1 MLIFQKRIGEFVEGQ
16 KAQFFIMALIVVNA
30 ITLGLE
36 TVPSISQA
44 YGNWL
49 HVFDQAV
56 LTVFVLEILAKLL
69 YRNWRFF
76 LDGWN
81 VFDFIIVGI
90 ALIPASG
97 ALAVL
102 RSLRI
107 LRALR
112 LLSVVPSMRRVV
124 LALLTA
130 IPGIGSVGLL
140 ILLIFYVGAVIST
153 KVFGPDFSEWFGT
166 IGASMY
172 TLFQIMTL
180 ESWSMGIVRPVL
192 ELFPMAWTFFIPF
205 ILITSFTVLNLFIG
219 IIVDAMQSQHMA
231 EQKEMDMHL
240 GTLDTHLDTQM
251 ETFHAD
257 KIEFE
262 KRLDVLMTE
271 ITEIKQILKDKRS

>member
-1 MLIFQKRIGEFVEGQ
+1 MLQLQNRIGEFLEGQ
-16 KAQFFIMALIVVNA
+16 NTQVFITVLIVLNG

-36 TVPSISQA
+36 TVPSVVQA

-49 HVFDQAV
+49 QVFDQTV
-56 LTVFVLEILAKLL
+56 LVIFVIEILGKLF

-81 VFDFIIVGI
+81 FFDFIIVGI
-90 ALIPASG
+90 ALVPATG
-97 ALAVL
+97 GFAVL

-124 LALLTA
+124 QALLTA
-130 IPGIGSVGLL
+130 IPGIGSVSLL

-153 KVFGPDFSEWFGT
+153 KVFGSDFSEWFGT

-192 ELFPMAWTFFIPF
+192 ELFPMAWIFFIPF

-219 IIVDAMQSQHMA
+219 IMVDAMQSQHVVG
-231 EQKEMDMHL
+231 QKEIDVHL
-240 GTLDTHLDTQM
+240 DVLDTQIK
-251 ETFHAD
+251 TSQAS
-257 KIEFE
+257 KAAIERQLKLLTKE
-262 KRLDVLMTE
+262 V
-271 ITEIKQILKDKRS
+271 TEIKLLLKGKNS

>member
-1 MLIFQKRIGEFVEGQ
+1 MLQLKNRIGEFLEGQ
-16 KAQFFIMALIVVNA
+16 NTQVFITVLIVLNG

-36 TVPSISQA
+36 TVPSVAQA

-49 HVFDQAV
+49 HVFDQTV
-56 LTVFVLEILAKLL
+56 LVIFVLEILGKLF
-69 YRNWRFF
+69 YRDWRFF

-90 ALIPASG
+90 ALVPATG
-97 ALAVL
+97 GFAVL

-124 LALLTA
+124 QALLTA
-130 IPGIGSVGLL
+130 IPGIGSVSLL
-140 ILLIFYVGAVIST
+140 ILLIFYIGAVIST
-153 KVFGPDFSEWFGT
+153 KVFGSAFSEWFGT

-192 ELFPMAWTFFIPF
+192 KLFPMAWVFFIPF

-219 IIVDAMQSQHMA
+219 IMVDALQSQHVV
-231 EQKEMDMHL
+231 EQKEIDVHL
-240 GTLDTHLDTQM
+240 DKLDTQI
-251 ETFHAD
+251 ETSQAP
-257 KIEFE
+257 KIAIERQL
-262 KRLDVLMTE
+262 KLLMKE
-271 ITEIKQILKDKRS
+271 VTEIKQILKDKNS

>member
-1 MLIFQKRIGEFVEGQ
+1 MLQLKNRIGEFLEGKNTQ
-16 KAQFFIMALIVVNA
+16 VFITVLIVLNG

-36 TVPSISQA
+36 TVPSVAQA

-49 HVFDQAV
+49 HVFDQTV
-56 LTVFVLEILAKLL
+56 LVIFVLEILGKLF
-69 YRNWRFF
+69 YRDWRFF

-90 ALIPASG
+90 ALVPATG
-97 ALAVL
+97 GFAVL

-124 LALLTA
+124 QALLTA
-130 IPGIGSVGLL
+130 IPGIGSVSLL
-140 ILLIFYVGAVIST
+140 ILLIFYIGAVIST
-153 KVFGPDFSEWFGT
+153 KVFGSDFSEWFGT

-192 ELFPMAWTFFIPF
+192 ELFPMAWVFFIPF

-219 IIVDAMQSQHMA
+219 IMVDALQSQHVV
-231 EQKEMDMHL
+231 EQKEIDVHL
-240 GTLDTHLDTQM
+240 DKLDTQI
-251 ETFHAD
+251 ETSQAP
-257 KIEFE
+257 KIAIERQL
-262 KRLDVLMTE
+262 KLLMKE
-271 ITEIKQILKDKRS
+271 VTEIKQILKDKNS

>member
-1 MLIFQKRIGEFVEGQ
+1 MLKLLNRIGGFLEGQ
-16 KAQFFIMALIVVNA
+16 NAQIFITVLIVLNG

-36 TVPSISQA
+36 TVPSVAKA

-49 HVFDQAV
+49 YVFDQIV
-56 LTVFVLEILAKLL
+56 LVVFVLEILGKLF

-90 ALIPASG
+90 ALVPATG
-97 ALAVL
+97 GFAVL

-107 LRALR
+107 LRVLR

-124 LALLTA
+124 QALLTA
-130 IPGIGSVGLL
+130 IPGIGSVSLL

-153 KVFGPDFSEWFGT
+153 KVFGSDFSEWFGT

-192 ELFPMAWTFFIPF
+192 ELFPMAWIFFIPF

-219 IIVDAMQSQHMA
+219 IMVDAMQSQHVV
-231 EQKEMDMHL
+231 EQKEIDVHL
-240 GTLDTHLDTQM
+240 DILDTQI
-251 ETFHAD
+251 ETSQAS
-257 KIEFE
+257 KVAIERQL
-262 KRLDVLMTE
+262 KLLMKE
-271 ITEIKQILKDKRS
+271 VTEIKHILKDKNL

>member
-1 MLIFQKRIGEFVEGQ
+1 MLQLQNNIGEFLEGQ
-16 KAQFFIMALIVVNA
+16 NTQVFITLLIVLNG

-36 TVPSISQA
+36 TVPSVAQA

-49 HVFDQAV
+49 HGFDQTV
-56 LTVFVLEILAKLL
+56 LVIFVLEILGKLF

-90 ALIPASG
+90 ALVPATG
-97 ALAVL
+97 GFAVL

-124 LALLTA
+124 QALLTA
-130 IPGIGSVGLL
+130 IPGIGSVSLL

-153 KVFGPDFSEWFGT
+153 KVFGLAFSEWFGT

-219 IIVDAMQSQHMA
+219 IMVDAMQSQHVV
-231 EQKEMDMHL
+231 EQKEIDVHL
-240 GTLDTHLDTQM
+240 DILDTRIDTSQ
-251 ETFHAD
+251 AS
-257 KIEFE
+257 KITIERQL
-262 KRLDVLMTE
+262 KLLMKE
-271 ITEIKQILKDKRS
+271 VTEIKQILKDNNS

>member
-1 MLIFQKRIGEFVEGQ
+1 MLKLLNRIGGFLEGQ
-16 KAQFFIMALIVVNA
+16 NAQMFITVLIVLNG

-36 TVPSISQA
+36 TVPSVAQV

-49 HVFDQAV
+49 HVFDQIV
-56 LTVFVLEILAKLL
+56 LVVFVLEILGKLF

-81 VFDFIIVGI
+81 VFDFIIIGI
-90 ALIPASG
+90 ALVPATG
-97 ALAVL
+97 GFAVL

-107 LRALR
+107 LRVLR

-124 LALLTA
+124 QALLTA
-130 IPGIGSVGLL
+130 IPGIGSVSLL

-153 KVFGPDFSEWFGT
+153 KVFGSDFSEWFGT

-192 ELFPMAWTFFIPF
+192 ELFPMAWIFFIPF

-219 IIVDAMQSQHMA
+219 IMVDAMQSQHVV
-231 EQKEMDMHL
+231 EQKEMDVHL
-240 GTLDTHLDTQM
+240 DILDTQI
-251 ETFHAD
+251 ETSQAS
-257 KIEFE
+257 KIAIERQL
-262 KRLDVLMTE
+262 KLLMKE
-271 ITEIKQILKDKRS
+271 VTEIKHILKDKNP

>member
-1 MLIFQKRIGEFVEGQ
+1 MLQLQNRIGEFLEGQ
-16 KAQFFIMALIVVNA
+16 NTQVFITVLIVLNG

-36 TVPSISQA
+36 TVPSVAQA
-44 YGNWL
+44 YGYWL
-49 HVFDQAV
+49 HGFDQIILV
-56 LTVFVLEILAKLL
+56 IFVFEILGKLF

-76 LDGWN
+76 LNGWN

-90 ALIPASG
+90 ALVPATG
-97 ALAVL
+97 GLAVL

-124 LALLTA
+124 QALLTA
-130 IPGIGSVGLL
+130 IPGIGSVSLL

-153 KVFGPDFSEWFGT
+153 KVFGSAYSEWFGT

-205 ILITSFTVLNLFIG
+205 ILISSFTVLNLFRG
-219 IIVDAMQSQHMA
+219 IMVDARQSQHVV
-231 EQKEMDMHL
+231 EPKEIDVHL
-240 GTLDTHLDTQM
+240 DILDTQI
-251 ETFHAD
+251 ETSQAS
-257 KIEFE
+257 KLAIERQLKLLLKE
-262 KRLDVLMTE
+262 V
-271 ITEIKQILKDKRS
+271 TEIKQTLKDKNT

>member
-1 MLIFQKRIGEFVEGQ
+1 MLKLLNRIGGFLEGQ
-16 KAQFFIMALIVVNA
+16 NAQIFITVLIVLNG

-36 TVPSISQA
+36 TVPSVAKA

-49 HVFDQAV
+49 YVFDQIV
-56 LTVFVLEILAKLL
+56 LVVFVLEILGKLF

-90 ALIPASG
+90 ALVPATG
-97 ALAVL
+97 GFAVL

-107 LRALR
+107 LRVLR

-124 LALLTA
+124 QALLTA
-130 IPGIGSVGLL
+130 IPGIGSVSLL

-153 KVFGPDFSEWFGT
+153 KVFGSDFSEWFGT

-192 ELFPMAWTFFIPF
+192 ELFPMAWIFFIPF

-219 IIVDAMQSQHMA
+219 IMVDAMQSQHVVG
-231 EQKEMDMHL
+231 QKEIDVHL
-240 GTLDTHLDTQM
+240 DVLDTQIK
-251 ETFHAD
+251 TSQAS
-257 KIEFE
+257 KAAIERQLKLLTKE
-262 KRLDVLMTE
+262 V
-271 ITEIKQILKDKRS
+271 TEIKLLLKGKNS

>member
-1 MLIFQKRIGEFVEGQ
+1 MLKLLNRIGGFLEGQ
-16 KAQFFIMALIVVNA
+16 NAQIFITVLIVLNG

-36 TVPSISQA
+36 TVPSVAKA

-49 HVFDQAV
+49 YVFDQIV
-56 LTVFVLEILAKLL
+56 LVVFVLEILGKLF

-90 ALIPASG
+90 ALVPATG
-97 ALAVL
+97 GFAVL

-124 LALLTA
+124 QALLTA
-130 IPGIGSVGLL
+130 IPGIGSVSLL

-153 KVFGPDFSEWFGT
+153 KVFGSDFSEWFGT

-192 ELFPMAWTFFIPF
+192 ELFPMAWVFFIPF

-219 IIVDAMQSQHMA
+219 IMVDALQSQHVV
-231 EQKEMDMHL
+231 EQKEIDVHL
-240 GTLDTHLDTQM
+240 DKLDTQI
-251 ETFHAD
+251 ETSQAP
-257 KIEFE
+257 KIAIERQL
-262 KRLDVLMTE
+262 KLLMKE
-271 ITEIKQILKDKRS
+271 VTEIKQILKDKNS

>member
-1 MLIFQKRIGEFVEGQ
+1 MLQLQNRIGEFLEGQ
-16 KAQFFIMALIVVNA
+16 NTQVFITVLIVLNG

-36 TVPSISQA
+36 TVPSVVQA

-49 HVFDQAV
+49 QVFDQTV
-56 LTVFVLEILAKLL
+56 LVIFVIEILGKLF

-81 VFDFIIVGI
+81 FFDFIIVGI
-90 ALIPASG
+90 ALVPATG
-97 ALAVL
+97 GFAVL

-124 LALLTA
+124 QALLTA
-130 IPGIGSVGLL
+130 IPGIGSVSLL

-153 KVFGPDFSEWFGT
+153 KVFGSDFSEWFGT

-192 ELFPMAWTFFIPF
+192 ELFPMAWVFFIPF

-219 IIVDAMQSQHMA
+219 IMVDALQSQHVV
-231 EQKEMDMHL
+231 EQKEIDVHL
-240 GTLDTHLDTQM
+240 DKLDTQI
-251 ETFHAD
+251 ETSQAP
-257 KIEFE
+257 KIAIERQL
-262 KRLDVLMTE
+262 KLLMKE
-271 ITEIKQILKDKRS
+271 VTEIKQILKDKNS

>member
-1 MLIFQKRIGEFVEGQ
+1 MLQLKNRIGEFLEGQ
-16 KAQFFIMALIVVNA
+16 NTQVFITVLIVLNG

-36 TVPSISQA
+36 TVPSVAQA

-49 HVFDQAV
+49 HVFDQTV
-56 LTVFVLEILAKLL
+56 LVIFVLEILGKLF
-69 YRNWRFF
+69 YRDWRFF

-90 ALIPASG
+90 ALVPATG
-97 ALAVL
+97 GFAVL

-124 LALLTA
+124 QALLTA
-130 IPGIGSVGLL
+130 IPGIGSVSLL
-140 ILLIFYVGAVIST
+140 ILLIFYIGAVIST
-153 KVFGPDFSEWFGT
+153 KVFGSAFSEWFGT

-192 ELFPMAWTFFIPF
+192 ELFPMAWVFFIPF

-219 IIVDAMQSQHMA
+219 IMVDALQSQHVV
-231 EQKEMDMHL
+231 EQKEIDVHL
-240 GTLDTHLDTQM
+240 DKLDTQI
-251 ETFHAD
+251 ETSQAP
-257 KIEFE
+257 KIAIERQL
-262 KRLDVLMTE
+262 KLLMKE
-271 ITEIKQILKDKRS
+271 VTEIKQILKDKNP

>member
-1 MLIFQKRIGEFVEGQ
+1 MLQLKNRIGEFLEGQ
-16 KAQFFIMALIVVNA
+16 NTQVFITVLIVLNG

-36 TVPSISQA
+36 TVPSVAQA

-49 HVFDQAV
+49 HVFDQTV
-56 LTVFVLEILAKLL
+56 LVIFVLEILGKLF
-69 YRNWRFF
+69 YRDWRFF

-90 ALIPASG
+90 ALVPATG
-97 ALAVL
+97 GFAVL

-124 LALLTA
+124 QALLTA
-130 IPGIGSVGLL
+130 IPGIGSVSLL
-140 ILLIFYVGAVIST
+140 ILLIFYIGAVIST
-153 KVFGPDFSEWFGT
+153 KVFGSAFSEWFGT

-192 ELFPMAWTFFIPF
+192 ELFPMAWVFFIPF

-219 IIVDAMQSQHMA
+219 IMVDALQSQHVV
-231 EQKEMDMHL
+231 EQKEIDVHL
-240 GTLDTHLDTQM
+240 DKLDTQI
-251 ETFHAD
+251 ETSQAP
-257 KIEFE
+257 KIAIERQL
-262 KRLDVLMTE
+262 KLLMKE
-271 ITEIKQILKDKRS
+271 VTEIKQILKDKNS

>member
-1 MLIFQKRIGEFVEGQ
+1 MLQLQSRIGKFLEGQ
-16 KAQFFIMALIVVNA
+16 NTQLFITVLIVLNG

-36 TVPSISQA
+36 TVPSVAQA
-44 YGNWL
+44 YGKWL
-49 HVFDQAV
+49 HVFDQIV
-56 LTVFVLEILAKLL
+56 LVIFVLEILGKLF

-90 ALIPASG
+90 ALVPATG
-97 ALAVL
+97 GFAVL

-124 LALLTA
+124 QALLTA
-130 IPGIGSVGLL
+130 IPGIGSVSLL

-153 KVFGPDFSEWFGT
+153 KVFGSDFSEWFGT

-192 ELFPMAWTFFIPF
+192 ELFPMAWIFFIPF

-219 IIVDAMQSQHMA
+219 IMVDAMQSQHIV
-231 EQKEMDMHL
+231 EQKEKDVHV
-240 GTLDTHLDTQM
+240 DILDTQI
-251 ETFHAD
+251 ETSQAS
-257 KIEFE
+257 KISTERQL
-262 KRLDVLMTE
+262 KLLMKE
-271 ITEIKQILKDKRS
+271 IIEIKDILKNKNY

>member
-1 MLIFQKRIGEFVEGQ
+1 MLQLKNRIGEFLEGQ
-16 KAQFFIMALIVVNA
+16 NTQVFITVLIVLNG

-36 TVPSISQA
+36 TVPSVVQA

-49 HVFDQAV
+49 HVFDQTV
-56 LTVFVLEILAKLL
+56 LVIFVLEILGKLF

-81 VFDFIIVGI
+81 VFDFIIIGI
-90 ALIPASG
+90 ALVPATG
-97 ALAVL
+97 GFAVL

-124 LALLTA
+124 QALLTA
-130 IPGIGSVGLL
+130 IPGIGSVSLL

-153 KVFGPDFSEWFGT
+153 KVFGSDFSEWFGT

-192 ELFPMAWTFFIPF
+192 ELFPMAWVFFIPF

-219 IIVDAMQSQHMA
+219 IMVDALQSQHVV
-231 EQKEMDMHL
+231 EQKEIDVHL
-240 GTLDTHLDTQM
+240 DKLDTQI
-251 ETFHAD
+251 ETSQAP
-257 KIEFE
+257 KIAIERQL
-262 KRLDVLMTE
+262 KLLMKE
-271 ITEIKQILKDKRS
+271 VTEIKQILKDKNP